1 MGMVEALKAKN
12 PIYRWMLGYFLWMGR
27 LSSRARWGVI
37 LGGWLGARMLGE
49 FADSNERLQPW
60 IAPILLTYVGFVLLT
75 WFSVPLFNLLL
86 RLHPL
91 GRHALSRDQRIS
103 SNWFGL
109 CLLAF
114 LAAAATYLA
123 TDSAAAMATALVAVG
138 LALPLVTIY
147 YLDSGWPRQ
156 AMTLFAAAMAVVG
169 GIVIA
174 GAVLDVQWGIPFVT
188 VFLFGFI
195 GTPWLAN
202 YLSTVTVRR

>member
-1 MGMVEALKAKN
+1 
-12 PIYRWMLGYFLWMGR
+12 
-27 LSSRARWGVI
+27 
-37 LGGWLGARMLGE
+37 
-49 FADSNERLQPW
+49 
-60 IAPILLTYVGFVLLT
+60 
-75 WFSVPLFNLLL
+75 
-86 RLHPL
+86 
-91 GRHALSRDQRIS
+91 
-103 SNWFGL
+103 
-109 CLLAF
+109 
-114 LAAAATYLA
+114 
-123 TDSAAAMATALVAVG
+123 
-138 LALPLVTIY
+138 LVTIY